1 MGNSNSLTV
10 KFVEQLRTPGV
21 YRDGL
26 GLLLRVE
33 PSGAKRWVLGTT
45 VNGRR
50 RDIGLGS
57 ARDVTLREARDEAT
71 ALRKLARSGQDPV
84 AHRRKVKQEQLTFAQ
99 AAEKV
104 HTQNTGSWRNG
115 TWRSGSRRF
124 IPTRSQ

>member
-1 MGNSNSLTV
+1 MGNSNSFTV

-84 AHRRKVKQEQLTFAQ
+84 AQTAHFAVQ
-99 AAEKV
+99 VSSGLSGA
-104 HTQNTGSWRNG
+104 TQCG
-115 TWRSGSRRF
+115 
-124 IPTRSQ
+124 